1 MSISS
6 SKYVIICFMLT
17 IFVGSAVSQQ
27 KPKPVLKP
35 PVLQSFWG
43 NTKSG
48 NIPLD
53 MALQLVD
60 SAIWVISDKKE
71 RMTISRFFI
80 LYKSLDQ
87 FEDEKT
93 GVVKQR
99 HNTNGVYV
107 RNDNKLAEKWR
118 KSIYESLKKGDE
130 LLITDLYVRDKRGE
144 YYLAPDILLVIK

>member
-1 MSISS
+1 
-6 SKYVIICFMLT
+6 MLT

>member
-6 SKYVIICFMLT
+6 AKYVLICFMLT

-80 LYKSLDQ
+80 LYKILDQ

>member
-1 MSISS
+1 MSIYPV
-6 SKYVIICFMLT
+6 KYALSFFILLAFA
-17 IFVGSAVSQQ
+17 GSVYSQQ

-43 NTKSG
+43 NTKGG
-48 NIPLD
+48 NISLD

>member
-43 NTKSG
+43 NNKSG

-93 GVVKQR
+93 GVLKQR

>member
-1 MSISS
+1 MIRSSAKYALSFFIFISITYSG
-6 SKYVIICFMLT
+6 F
-17 IFVGSAVSQQ
+17 SQQ

-43 NTKSG
+43 NTKGG
-48 NIPLD
+48 NISLD
-53 MALQLVD
+53 MALQLID
-60 SAIWVISDKKE
+60 SAVWVISDKKE

-107 RNDNKLAEKWR
+107 RNDNKLTEKWR

-130 LLITDLYVRDKRGE
+130 LLITDLYVRDKKGE
-144 YYLAPDILLVIK
+144 YYLAPDILLIIK

>member
-6 SKYVIICFMLT
+6 AKYVLICFMLT

-93 GVVKQR
+93 GVLKQR